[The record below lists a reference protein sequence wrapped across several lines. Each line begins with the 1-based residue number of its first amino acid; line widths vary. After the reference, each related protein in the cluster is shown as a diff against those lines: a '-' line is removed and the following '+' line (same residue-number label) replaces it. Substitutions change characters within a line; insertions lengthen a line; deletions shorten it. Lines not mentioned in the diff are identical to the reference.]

1 MNLSSLIRFLWS
13 RLFLSFNWVGGGG
26 GYFFE
31 KIAIVSGGWVD
42 EHGRPCLRPFRGSLP
57 LTCSFYSSTTLGGA
71 SVLHHWLT
79 CPFYSSTTGGQ
90 EPNTLVLALCT
101 LHRWIYLH
109 LQCREAVK
117 QNGGGC
123 DHQWCEVGN
132 SGTLRSTMMAPND
145 AKKRVAWHYL
155 FLRIKRTTV
164 NGVLLKPTKPN
175 NVKTNQNKTR

>member
-1 MNLSSLIRFLWS
+1 MNSLSSLIRFLWS
-13 RLFLSFNWVGGGG
+13 LLFLSFNWVGFWENGNCQWGL
-26 GYFFE
+26 
-31 KIAIVSGGWVD
+31 SWVD

-90 EPNTLVLALCT
+90 EPNTLGLALCT
-101 LHRWIYLH
+101 LHRWR
-109 LQCREAVK
+109 CREAVK

-132 SGTLRSTMMAPND
+132 SGTLRSTMMAPDD

-164 NGVLLKPTKPN
+164 NGVLLKPTKAN

>member
-1 MNLSSLIRFLWS
+1 MGDLACAPFGVPCHLLAPST
-13 RLFLSFNWVGGGG
+13 V
-26 GYFFE
+26 
-31 KIAIVSGGWVD
+31 
-42 EHGRPCLRPFRGSLP
+42 RPHW
-57 LTCSFYSSTTLGGA
+57 GGA
-71 SVLHHWLT
+71 SVLHHRLT

-109 LQCREAVK
+109 LQWM
-117 QNGGGC
+117 GGSQAKRWGC

-145 AKKRVAWHYL
+145 AKKRVARHYL

-175 NVKTNQNKTR
+175 NVKTNPNRTRKSTLWLGKGGCTL